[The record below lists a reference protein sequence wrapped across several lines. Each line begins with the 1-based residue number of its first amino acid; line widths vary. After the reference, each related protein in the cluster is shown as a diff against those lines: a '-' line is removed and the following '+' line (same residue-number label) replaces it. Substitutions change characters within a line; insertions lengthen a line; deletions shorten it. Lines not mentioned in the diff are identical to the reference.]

1 MAAAY
6 RAAAKRNE
14 EPVEARIIRAEQK
27 EKEAD
32 QRLQRATCI
41 ETLTQAGLPASAIGF
56 VPDGL
61 GEFTDGRLTNADKV
75 VEHVKGEVNKIVGSR
90 KRADDDQGGTEKT
103 VGSGDNDPFSRLF
116 SPKT

>member
-32 QRLQRATCI
+32 QRLQRATLT
-41 ETLTQAGLPASAIGF
+41 ETLTQAGLPASSIGF
-56 VPDGL
+56 VPDDL

-90 KRADDDQGGTEKT
+90 KRADDVQTGTEKD
-103 VGSGDNDPFSRLF
+103 VRSGGEDVFNRLF

>member
-32 QRLQRATCI
+32 QRLQRATLT
-41 ETLTQAGLPASAIGF
+41 ETLTQAGLPASSIGF
-56 VPDGL
+56 VPDDL

-103 VGSGDNDPFSRLF
+103 VGSGDNDPFNRLF